1 MLKIEKITPTKITQ
15 LAHFSS
21 GCEILFESESGKKTF
36 SKYESDTRY
45 VKIAENT
52 EESILK
58 SHFSCFGFFAK
69 TIKAGA
75 KIRNKPMIPLK
86 VDSGITK
93 FEVVKKLVISL
104 FQYLFKTIPERTIR
118 LK

>member
-1 MLKIEKITPTKITQ
+1 MLKIEKITPAKITQ

-21 GCEILFESESGKKTF
+21 GCEILFESKSGKKTF

-104 FQYLFKTIPERTIR
+104 FQYLFKTIPERIIR